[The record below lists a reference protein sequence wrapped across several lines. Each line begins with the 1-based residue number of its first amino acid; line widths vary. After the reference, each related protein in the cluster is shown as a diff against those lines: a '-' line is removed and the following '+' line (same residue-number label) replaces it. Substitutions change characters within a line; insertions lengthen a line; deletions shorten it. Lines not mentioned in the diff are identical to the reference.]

1 MLLIRGQELKGDRM
15 PTVEEVEL
23 EATKLFNELTE
34 VNKSTAS
41 MNLVYDLDSEASK
54 KYLVGSLN
62 LYTVITVLKKTR
74 DVFGDDEFIELAKD
88 WDKLVLVPF
97 AKGCKKLLEL
107 HPEAEIASQVTS
119 TGQND
124 IMTFG
129 LNQEMSKILFTK

>member
-15 PTVEEVEL
+15 SSVEKTEL
-23 EATKLFNELTE
+23 EVTKLFDELKGMNE
-34 VNKSTAS
+34 STAS
-41 MNLVYDLDSEASK
+41 MSLVNDLDNDALS

-62 LYTVITVLKKTR
+62 LYTVIAVLKKTK
-74 DVFGDDEFIELAKD
+74 DVFGDDEFIELVKD

-97 AKGCKKLLEL
+97 VKGCKKLLEL
-107 HPEAEIASQVTS
+107 HPDAEIVSQVTS

>member
-15 PTVEEVEL
+15 PTVKEVEL
-23 EATKLFNELTE
+23 GATELLKELNE

-41 MNLVYDLDSEASK
+41 MNLIGDLDDEASK

-62 LYTVITVLKKTR
+62 LYTVIAVLKKAR
-74 DVFGDDEFIELAKD
+74 DVFGDDELIELVKD
-88 WDKLVLVPF
+88 WDNLVLVPF

-107 HPEAEIASQVTS
+107 HPEAEIVSQVTS

-124 IMTFG
+124 ITTFG
-129 LNQEMSKILFTK
+129 LNQQMSKILLTK

>member
-1 MLLIRGQELKGDRM
+1 M

-23 EATKLFNELTE
+23 GASELLKELSE

-41 MNLVYDLDSEASK
+41 VNLIGDLDDEASK

-62 LYTVITVLKKTR
+62 LYTVIAVLKKTR
-74 DVFGDDEFIELAKD
+74 DVFGDDEFVGLIKD

-107 HPEAEIASQVTS
+107 HPEAEIVSQVTS
-119 TGQND
+119 TGQD
-124 IMTFG
+124 DVMTFG
-129 LNQEMSKILFTK
+129 LNQQMSKILFTK